1 MSMISFPGV
10 PAVSMTTFDLSQT
23 ATRTLDTATDTA
35 LQWSASASTHF
46 SFTGIG
52 LQPVVVGG
60 QLTDITGGTF
70 TGFSS
75 VYSGVTVALITDWSV
90 SAARFFDIYATH
102 GWPRLMDFV
111 LSGKDHV
118 AGTSGGDTL
127 TGGAK
132 NDVVLGNDGADIAGG
147 GTGNDRVEGGAGSD
161 TLTGGQGLDVLIG
174 GSGADEFRFDLT
186 PLHNSVD
193 TIRDFHHLVDHIAID
208 HLDFLNV
215 GGQGALDA
223 THFTLGTM
231 ATTAAQGILYDRATG
246 SIYVDQDGV
255 GGADAVLFAT
265 VTAGLNLTAADFL
278 VI

>member
-1 MSMISFPGV
+1 MAMISFPGV
-10 PAVSMTTFDLSQT
+10 PAVSMTTFDLSQS
-23 ATRTLDTATDTA
+23 ATRTLDIASDTA

-52 LQPVVVGG
+52 LLPVVVAG

-90 SAARFFDIYATH
+90 SASAFFDIYATH
-102 GWPRLMDFV
+102 DWPRLMDFV

-132 NDVVLGNDGADIAGG
+132 NDVVLGNDGADIAMG
-147 GTGNDRVEGGAGSD
+147 GTGNDRVVGGAGND
-161 TLTGGQGLDVLIG
+161 TLIGGQGLDVLVG
-174 GSGADEFRFDLT
+174 GTGADEFRFDLT
-186 PLHNSVD
+186 PLHQSLD
-193 TIRDFHHLVDHIAID
+193 TIRDFHHLGDHIA
-208 HLDFLNV
+208 LDDAVFLNV
-215 GGQGALDA
+215 GAMGAMDA
-223 THFTLGTM
+223 SHFTHGTM

-246 SIYVDQDGV
+246 SIYADQDGV
-255 GGADAVLFAT
+255 GGADAVLFAM